1 MESKNNLP
9 VSQSDT
15 AITRTPAHVAA
26 DINKI
31 KMKTAVVLAMSAV
44 EMGRLLCEAKSLVP
58 HGEWGAWLEAN
69 VDFSESKAQTL
80 MRCYKEYGDGQIDM
94 ISGTSDLDFFAML
107 TVSQMDA
114 LLALPKPE
122 RREFVEEHREELE
135 SGDMSVRD
143 MKAEI
148 AKLKMEN
155 KEKTEALERA
165 TRNLE
170 IREKD
175 CNELNTMLEEE
186 RRKPTPEPMVQEVIV
201 HSPSEE
207 DIEKIRAAE
216 EKRLRGELEA
226 ARAAVVK
233 EYEGKLTAAEREKA
247 KAVKEASEKAKDA
260 GELHEQLKK
269 IDAAH
274 KADMEKLAAEHEK
287 EMAEAEEKLKKQAK
301 ASAAGADG
309 NVVRIQ
315 IALEDFKRNLSA
327 VSSVLGQMRVEGEE
341 QAAKADKLQA
351 KVEKILGS
359 LVAEAGWTI

>member
-1 MESKNNLP
+1 MSNE
-9 VSQSDT
+9 V
-15 AITRTPAHVAA
+15 TRTADQVAA
-26 DINKI
+26 DINKV
-31 KMKTAVVLAMSAV
+31 KLNLAVAVVVSSI
-44 EMGRLLCEAKSLVP
+44 EIGRLLLEAKALVP
-58 HGEWGAWLEAN
+58 HGEWGAWLAAN
-69 VDFSESKAQTL
+69 VDFSESKAQSL
-80 MRCYKEYGDGQIDM
+80 MRRYKEFGDGQIDM
-94 ISGTSDLDFFAML
+94 ITGTSDLDFFSFL
-107 TVSQMDA
+107 SDSQMDA

-143 MKAEI
+143 MKVEI
-148 AKLKMEN
+148 AKLKSEN
-155 KEKTEALERA
+155 EAKTEALERA

-175 CNELNTMLEEE
+175 CNELNAMLDEE
-186 RRKPTPEPMVQEVIV
+186 RRKHAHEPMVQETIV
-201 HSPSEE
+201 YQPSPEKIEE
-207 DIEKIRAAE
+207 IRAAE
-216 EKRLRGELEA
+216 EKRMRGELEA

-247 KAVKEASEKAKDA
+247 KAVKEVSEKAKDA
-260 GELHEQLKK
+260 GELHEKLKK

-287 EMAEAEEKLKKQAK
+287 AMAEAEEKLKKQAK
-301 ASAAGADG
+301 ASTAGADG

-327 VSSVLGQMRVEGEE
+327 VSSVLGQMRAEGEE

-359 LVAEAGWTI
+359 LIAEAGWTV